1 MPTIK
6 KTTKTK
12 TEKPETKTPA
22 ETVEPAEKNSPA
34 ATSVSKPLKQGRR
47 KLVKESQAHEDDT
60 GSTDVQIALL
70 TGKINDLAKHLKD
83 HPKDHDSRQGL
94 LKMVGRRRRLMNFL
108 RNGDENKYQAL
119 VSELKLRK

>member
-1 MPTIK
+1 MPTKK
-6 KTTKTK
+6 KTTKKETLK
-12 TEKPETKTPA
+12 TAPKAAAKKVEEKVE
-22 ETVEPAEKNSPA
+22 ETVEKKVE
-34 ATSVSKPLKQGRR
+34 TKPLKQGRR
-47 KLVKESQAHEDDT
+47 KLVKNSQSHENDT

-108 RNGDENKYQAL
+108 RNADENKYQAL
-119 VSELKLRK
+119 VSDLKLRK